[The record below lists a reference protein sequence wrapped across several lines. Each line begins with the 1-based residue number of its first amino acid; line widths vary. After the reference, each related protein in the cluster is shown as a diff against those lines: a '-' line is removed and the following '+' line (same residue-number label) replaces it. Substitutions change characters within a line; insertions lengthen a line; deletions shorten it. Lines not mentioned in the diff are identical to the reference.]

1 MYTNLPK
8 CAIIW
13 YNKQYK
19 NVKVERNEK
28 GEIKLRKY
36 IIGKFNN

>member
-1 MYTNLPK
+1 MPEFILKPAK
-8 CAIIW
+8 ES
-13 YNKQYK
+13 
-19 NVKVERNEK
+19 VKKDTRNEK

>member
-1 MYTNLPK
+1 MIK
-8 CAIIW
+8 FVAM